1 MTSLSYAY
9 FIKYIR
15 VMPLGGQCYEEGPF
29 FPTTPRY
36 AVQVGIAKNQDLLL
50 KPDWTAITAVITG
63 LLVLLIASVVLT
75 LLCQE
80 LNWSQKGTTCPPY
93 RRQQLKYSL
102 DSYSSNVSTVFSIK
116 KCHPLLQNKGSM
128 DDDSCST
135 DGTACF
141 LKRGDVWEAE
151 EQIDLESFNTS
162 VFFELLLR
170 QSLAVTTKLG
180 HFKEEVKT
188 IYRKLTSEI
197 SSLKNLWIKTLSTP
211 EEMEVYES
219 TTTEAYLKTK
229 QQAEEEMQQRKRLA
243 AEYEENVNQQ
253 INLLQ
258 HDLKC
263 QEEHCVMFNS
273 ALREVVRVAEMLTN
287 KVACKGNQTTLS
299 QPDYTSLLAQIEVAS
314 SKMSSIITKESHHLK
329 AWGVLGEGIGAH
341 LLNKAK
347 TRILTKQELL
357 GNYNLKKFV

>member
-180 HFKEEVKT
+180 HFKEE
-188 IYRKLTSEI
+188 
-197 SSLKNLWIKTLSTP
+197 
-211 EEMEVYES
+211 
-219 TTTEAYLKTK
+219 
-229 QQAEEEMQQRKRLA
+229 AEEEMQQRKRLA

>member
-50 KPDWTAITAVITG
+50 KPDWTAITAVTTG

-80 LNWSQKGTTCPPY
+80 LSWSQKGTNYPPY
-93 RRQQLKYSL
+93 RRQQLKYNL

-141 LKRGDVWEAE
+141 LKRGDVWESE

-170 QSLAVTTKLG
+170 QSLSVTTKLG
-180 HFKEEVKT
+180 HFKEE
-188 IYRKLTSEI
+188 
-197 SSLKNLWIKTLSTP
+197 
-211 EEMEVYES
+211 
-219 TTTEAYLKTK
+219 
-229 QQAEEEMQQRKRLA
+229 AEEEMQQRKRLA
-243 AEYEENVNQQ
+243 AEYEETVNQQ
-253 INLLQ
+253 IHLLQ

-273 ALREVVRVAEMLTN
+273 ALREVVRLAEMLTN

-314 SKMSSIITKESHHLK
+314 SKMSSIITKESHRLK
-329 AWGVLGEGIGAH
+329 AWGVLGEGMGAH

-347 TRILTKQELL
+347 TRILTKQELV